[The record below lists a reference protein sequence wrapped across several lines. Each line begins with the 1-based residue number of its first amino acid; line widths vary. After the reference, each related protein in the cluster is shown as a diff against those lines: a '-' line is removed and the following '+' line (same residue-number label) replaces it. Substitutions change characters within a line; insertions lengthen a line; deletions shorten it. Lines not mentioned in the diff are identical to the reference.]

1 MREIEVSLEAFS
13 RLKEYDSLSRERN
26 RLLIATKDQE
36 NRMTSLKAREA
47 DSLSQLSNLKDQH
60 VQLQQEL
67 QDLEDRMKLLNQQR
81 DRWID
86 QGGDEGKRK
95 VMEIEIVTL
104 EEKGFSLLE
113 TLEQNENDRKDART
127 FLDGLAKTMDE
138 IQSEVEVEN
147 AKHREAIANI
157 DMRLAGLLDMLTP
170 EFKNALERTLK
181 KNPAH
186 GPFTRIESGSC
197 FFCRYKISRID
208 ESEIDMQ
215 KKLKH
220 CPQCGR
226 IFIPYGT

>member
-1 MREIEVSLEAFS
+1 MSLESFS

-26 RLLIATKDQE
+26 RLRETIKDQE
-36 NRMTSLKAREA
+36 ARITSLNSREES
-47 DSLSQLSNLKDQH
+47 SLAQLSNLKDDY
-60 VQLQQEL
+60 VRLQQEL
-67 QDLEDRMKLLNQQR
+67 QDLEARLKLLNQQR

-86 QGGDEGKRK
+86 QGGEEGKRK
-95 VMEIEIVTL
+95 AMETEISVL

-113 TLEQNENDRKDART
+113 ELEKNEIERKDART
-127 FLDGLAKTMDE
+127 FLDGLARTMEEIKAEVDE
-138 IQSEVEVEN
+138 EN
-147 AKHREAIANI
+147 VRHREAISNI
-157 DMRLAGLLDMLTP
+157 DLRLSGLLDLLSP
-170 EFKNALERTLK
+170 EFKDALERTLK

-186 GPFTRIESGSC
+186 GPFTRIENGSC

-215 KKLKH
+215 KRLKH

>member
-1 MREIEVSLEAFS
+1 MSLESFS

-26 RLLIATKDQE
+26 RLRETIKDQE
-36 NRMTSLKAREA
+36 ARITSLKSREES
-47 DSLSQLSNLKDQH
+47 SLAQLSNLKDDY
-60 VQLQQEL
+60 VRLQQEL
-67 QDLEDRMKLLNQQR
+67 QDLEARLKLLNQQR

-86 QGGDEGKRK
+86 QGGEEGKRK
-95 VMEIEIVTL
+95 AMEAEISVL

-113 TLEQNENDRKDART
+113 ELEKNEIERKDART
-127 FLDGLAKTMDE
+127 FLDGLARTMEEIKAEVDE
-138 IQSEVEVEN
+138 EN
-147 AKHREAIANI
+147 VRHREAISNI
-157 DMRLAGLLDMLTP
+157 DLRLSGLLDLLSP
-170 EFKNALERTLK
+170 EFKDALERTLK

-186 GPFTRIESGSC
+186 GPFTRIENGSC
-197 FFCRYKISRID
+197 LFCRYKISRID